1 MARDPKQPLSYL
13 TVPVWAQ
20 ERHGGPLRSV
30 RASPQTVSLS
40 NPVSPIPPLLRV
52 AEAASFLQVS
62 SKTVRRFVARG
73 DLKAV
78 RIGRLVR
85 IHSSEIDR
93 LIAAGCPGGGG
104 FGDGEDG
111 D

>member
-1 MARDPKQPLSYL
+1 MN
-13 TVPVWAQ
+13 VPAWAQ
-20 ERHGGPLRSV
+20 ERHCGPLRSV
-30 RASPQTVSLS
+30 RTLSANVSP
-40 NPVSPIPPLLRV
+40 PDCVSPIPPLLRV

-62 SKTVRRFVARG
+62 SKTIRRLVARG

-93 LIAAGCPGGGG
+93 MIADGGSRDGG
-104 FGDGEDG
+104 FEGGKGDV
-111 D
+111 